1 MKQVESKT
9 TTDHNEIKKWVE
21 DRKGKP
27 ARVKGTEDNQNDTR
41 LLKINFPGYEEE
53 SLENISW
60 DEFFNKFEEN
70 NLAFLYEEKTADGK
84 VSKFFKLIV
93 RSNVGEAESK
103 AGAEA

>member
-60 DEFFNKFEEN
+60 DELMMVRVIKDIFDLIDK
-70 NLAFLYEEKTADGK
+70 KT
-84 VSKFFKLIV
+84 
-93 RSNVGEAESK
+93 
-103 AGAEA
+103 